1 MNINYIKMMV
11 TSVPIN
17 KKRTVS
23 LLQNVTAVEGNKSC
37 LPRDPYT
44 THKMWSERR
53 IFEYFTW
60 WDVQFVLEQ
69 RKVKADQP

>member
-23 LLQNVTAVEGNKSC
+23 LLQNVTAVEGNTVVVRW
-37 LPRDPYT
+37 L
-44 THKMWSERR
+44 
-53 IFEYFTW
+53 F
-60 WDVQFVLEQ
+60 
-69 RKVKADQP
+69 